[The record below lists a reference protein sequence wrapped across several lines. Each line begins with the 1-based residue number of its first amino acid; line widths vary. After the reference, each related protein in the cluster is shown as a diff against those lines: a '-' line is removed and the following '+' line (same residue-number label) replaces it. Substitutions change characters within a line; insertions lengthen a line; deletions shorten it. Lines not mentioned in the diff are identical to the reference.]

1 MKAGGE
7 HMVMINYLIAT
18 INEFDNEHNIFV
30 SLRRQK
36 CQKFNVIIVHQGD
49 KAFDFSLLDGL
60 NFMYINTKN
69 YGLSY
74 ARNLGISKCEAPYI
88 SILDDDASI
97 EPSYTD
103 SLLNKFD
110 SVLCDG
116 VCGVVLDPLTAKP
129 LSRSLVKNRSFS
141 MDRADYNYFMSSAV
155 TLKTQI
161 LKSNYFD
168 EDFGIGAL
176 YGASEETDI
185 FWRVV
190 GNYSLAYDPQ
200 IIVYHPSDNHKIAQM
215 SLKKIFYRGF
225 NYGLGRGAV
234 IKKHTSTSSWFF
246 YVYFKSISLLF
257 LVLFYDIFSFN
268 FKFFIRDIGSLI
280 GRLLGFLRY
289 SRF

>member
-1 MKAGGE
+1 MKVRSE
-7 HMVMINYLIAT
+7 HIVMINYLVAT
-18 INEFDNEHNIFV
+18 INEFDNENNIFV

-36 CQKFNVIIVHQGD
+36 CKNFNVIIVHQGD
-49 KAFDFSLLDGL
+49 KVFDFSLLDGL
-60 NFMYINTKN
+60 NYEYINTKK

-74 ARNLGISKCEAPYI
+74 SRNLGILKCNAPYI

-116 VCGVVLDPLTAKP
+116 VCGLVVDPLNAKP
-129 LSRSLVKNRSFS
+129 LSRAALKNYSFS
-141 MDRADYNYFMSSAV
+141 MSRADYNYFLSSAV
-155 TLKTQI
+155 TLKTEI

-168 EDFGIGAL
+168 EDFGVGAA

-185 FWRVV
+185 FWRIVD
-190 GNYSLAYDPQ
+190 NYSLVYDPK
-200 IIVYHPSDNHKIAQM
+200 IIVFHPSDNHKISHM
-215 SLKKIFYRGF
+215 SIKKIFYRGF
-225 NYGLGRGAV
+225 SYGLGRGAV
-234 IKKHTSTSSWFF
+234 IKKYTSTSSWFF
-246 YVYFKSISLLF
+246 YVYFKSILLLF

-268 FKFFIRDIGSLI
+268 FKFFIRDFGSLI
-280 GRLLGFLRY
+280 GRLLGFLKY

>member
-1 MKAGGE
+1 MNVGGE
-7 HMVMINYLIAT
+7 DIVMINYLVAT
-18 INEFDNEHNIFV
+18 INEFDNENNIFV

-36 CQKFNVIIVHQGD
+36 CKKFNVIIVHQGD
-49 KAFDFSLLDGL
+49 KAFDFSLLNGL
-60 NFMYINTKN
+60 NYEYINTKK

-74 ARNLGISKCEAPYI
+74 ARNLGILECNAPYI
-88 SILDDDASI
+88 SILDDDASV

-116 VCGVVLDPLTAKP
+116 VCGLVVDPLNAKP
-129 LSRSLVKNRSFS
+129 LSRAALKNYSFS
-141 MDRADYNYFMSSAV
+141 MRRADHNYFMSSAV

-168 EDFGIGAL
+168 EDFGVGAI

-185 FWRVV
+185 FWRIVD
-190 GNYSLAYDPQ
+190 NYSLAYDPQ

-234 IKKHTSTSSWFF
+234 IKKHSSTSSWFF

-268 FKFFIRDIGSLI
+268 FKFFVRDVGSLA